1 MEELFLR
8 AVLAGDELNIINHQH
23 IDRAENLFEIHDL
36 LVAQRLDKAI
46 HELFCRQIENPQIGL
61 ACVQLMCD
69 GMHQVGLAQTHAAI
83 EEQWVKGHRPALC
96 HPAGGGM
103 RELVGLTHDKAV
115 KGKAGVQ
122 RGAGQVIVC
131 PRPTLGKLGTR
142 LRRGCHI
149 ARCRSTGR
157 RHKKLKPRDFLARG
171 IQMLENVIREVPRHP
186 IAEKAGGN
194 FEAGQG
200 PTQLRKTNRLD
211 PSCVVVAANALDQV
225 FAQLAPGLVCHSS
238 SVPGLSG

>member
-61 ACVQLMCD
+61 ACVQLMGD

-83 EEQWVKGHRPALC
+83 EEQRVKGHRPALC

-171 IQMLENVIREVPRHP
+171 IQMLENMIREVPRHP
-186 IAEKAGGN
+186 VAKKAGGN